1 MYSSVLAG
9 IEIPQGVLVLGVLT
23 GLTYGLL
30 AVGLVL
36 VFRSSRI
43 INFAHGEIG
52 AFAAAIMGLAVT
64 RWHSPYWVAFPLAL
78 LLGAAIGGGSEVV
91 IIRRLR
97 NTPPVMSVVATL
109 GLAQLL
115 SILALVV
122 NPSASATKLFPAP
135 PFLPSF
141 DVGALRVTRAHVAVL
156 ILGPVLVAALAWF
169 LSRTRLGMSMRAAA
183 ANPDA
188 ARLAGVS
195 ASRMSVLAWALAG
208 AVAAFTAILVLPTRG
223 FASVQFLGPGLL
235 LRALAAAVIARM
247 ESLPVALGAG
257 VGVGVIEQ
265 VVLWN
270 KPQGGVADAV
280 LFGIILVA
288 LLAQRQL
295 RGRGGQQG
303 SWVAVQ
309 AWSPLPARL
318 RRVWVIRNLGWVVAA
333 AATVVGLAVPL
344 VATNATSVTTAIVL
358 AFALVGLSVGIVTGL
373 AGQLSLGQFALAGV
387 GATVAAG
394 VAGHAGHIVGLL
406 VGGLVASA
414 VSLVIGL
421 PAVRIRGLLLAVST
435 LGFAL
440 VAQSWLFQ
448 QTWMMGDGKTSGRPS
463 ILGTRLDT
471 GKKYE
476 VFALAIFLVGL
487 WLTRNAWTSGV
498 GRRMRAVRDD
508 EDTARAFTVS
518 TTRTKLQAF
527 ALAGFLAGVGG
538 GVYAYALGHID
549 AAAFPVGLSFDAAAM
564 AVIGGLGLLAG
575 PVLGALYIAGLPRYL
590 PLDNAGL
597 MATALG
603 WLLLVLYVPGGIA
616 QLLRPIRDRIISFLD
631 FRVLGSGMRTSEPES
646 RERGE
651 SEGGEPEAVTIGLAA
666 DAVLERTLPA
676 PSVAAGD
683 VVLATSALRK
693 HFGGVVAVDDVTLE
707 VRAGETLGLIG
718 PNGAGK
724 TTLFEVIGGFI
735 PADAGTV
742 TFAGRDV
749 TALGAEARAQLGLV
763 RSFQDAAL
771 FPTLTVHDVIQVALE
786 RAEPTRFLPSVL
798 GFAGGEKKSARAD
811 TLVELMGLGA
821 FRDKTVAELSTGTR
835 RIAELACMLAL
846 EPTVLLL
853 DEPAAG
859 IAQRETE
866 ALGDLLVSIKQLLGL
881 TLVVVEHD
889 IPLVMS
895 LADRVIAMETGRIIA
910 DGTPDQIRRDPEVI
924 ASYLGDD
931 PAAVERSGAVPV
943 GSR

>member
-1 MYSSVLAG
+1 
-9 IEIPQGVLVLGVLT
+9 VLVLGVLT
-23 GLTYGLL
+23 GLSYGLL

-43 INFAHGEIG
+43 VNFAHGEIG

-122 NPSASATKLFPAP
+122 NPSASATKLFPSP
-135 PFLPSF
+135 PFLPTF
-141 DVGALRVTRAHVAVL
+141 DVGALRVTRAHMAVL

-223 FASVQFLGPGLL
+223 FASVQSLGPGLL

-295 RGRGGQQG
+295 RGRGAEQG

-309 AWSPLPARL
+309 AWPPPPARL

-333 AATVVGLAVPL
+333 AATVVGLIVPL
-344 VATNATSVTTAIVL
+344 VATNATSITTAIVL

-394 VAGHAGHIVGLL
+394 VAGHAGHLVGL
-406 VGGLVASA
+406 VAGGLVAAA

-440 VAQSWLFQ
+440 IAQSWLFQ
-448 QTWMMGDGKTSGRPS
+448 QSWMMGDGKTAGRPS
-463 ILGTRLDT
+463 LFGMRLDT
-471 GKKYE
+471 GKRSE
-476 VFALAIFLVGL
+476 VFALAVFLIGL
-487 WLTRNAWTSGV
+487 WLTRNAWRSGI

-527 ALAGFLAGVGG
+527 ALAGFIAGVGG
-538 GVYAYALGHID
+538 GVYAFALAHID

-603 WLLLVLYVPGGIA
+603 WLLLVLYVPGGLA
-616 QLLRPIRDRIISFLD
+616 QLIRPIRTRLLNFLD
-631 FRVLGSGMRTSEPES
+631 FRSGTSGMR
-646 RERGE
+646 
-651 SEGGEPEAVTIGLAA
+651 
-666 DAVLERTLPA
+666 
-676 PSVAAGD
+676 
-683 VVLATSALRK
+683 
-693 HFGGVVAVDDVTLE
+693 
-707 VRAGETLGLIG
+707 
-718 PNGAGK
+718 
-724 TTLFEVIGGFI
+724 
-735 PADAGTV
+735 
-742 TFAGRDV
+742 
-749 TALGAEARAQLGLV
+749 
-763 RSFQDAAL
+763 
-771 FPTLTVHDVIQVALE
+771 
-786 RAEPTRFLPSVL
+786 
-798 GFAGGEKKSARAD
+798 
-811 TLVELMGLGA
+811 
-821 FRDKTVAELSTGTR
+821 
-835 RIAELACMLAL
+835 
-846 EPTVLLL
+846 
-853 DEPAAG
+853 
-859 IAQRETE
+859 
-866 ALGDLLVSIKQLLGL
+866 
-881 TLVVVEHD
+881 
-889 IPLVMS
+889 
-895 LADRVIAMETGRIIA
+895 
-910 DGTPDQIRRDPEVI
+910 
-924 ASYLGDD
+924 
-931 PAAVERSGAVPV
+931 
-943 GSR
+943 